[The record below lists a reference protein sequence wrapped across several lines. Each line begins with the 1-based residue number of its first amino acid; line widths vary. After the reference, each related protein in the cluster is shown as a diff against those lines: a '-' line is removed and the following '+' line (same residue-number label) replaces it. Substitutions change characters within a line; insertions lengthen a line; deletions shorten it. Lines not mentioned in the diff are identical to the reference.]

1 MGAHRKEQSTAGYG
15 ANESNTLE
23 VKLEL
28 SWHFLELCSPALPA
42 FPPLEA
48 PTPGQH

>member
-1 MGAHRKEQSTAGYG
+1 MGAHRKEQPTAGYG

-23 VKLEL
+23 AKLEL
-28 SWHFLELCSPALPA
+28 SWHFLELCSQALPA

-48 PTPGQH
+48 AMQGQH